1 MQDHLDRC
9 NVMTKDFEIMRHVY
23 VVIQF
28 WIAKDDRFRG
38 RNLNKGDR
46 IVRPV
51 SRVLGPHPRCNGLRA
66 LRGWLVNK
74 CRDVVKPD
82 SHSIS

>member
-1 MQDHLDRC
+1 
-9 NVMTKDFEIMRHVY
+9 MTKDFEIMRHVY

-28 WIAKDDRFRG
+28 WIAKDERFWG

-51 SRVLGPHPRCNGLRA
+51 SRVLGPLPICNGLRA
-66 LRGWLVNK
+66 LRDWLVNEY
-74 CRDVVKPD
+74 CVVVRPG
-82 SHSIS
+82 SQTISIKND